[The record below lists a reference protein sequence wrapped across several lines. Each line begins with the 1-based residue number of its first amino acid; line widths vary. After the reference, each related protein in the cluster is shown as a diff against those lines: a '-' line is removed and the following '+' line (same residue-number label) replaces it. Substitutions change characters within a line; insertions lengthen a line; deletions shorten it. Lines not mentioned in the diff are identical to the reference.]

1 MDHTNLN
8 RRDFSRLTLAAAGG
22 LMTGALAGC
31 SDKPAPPAG
40 GGGTG
45 GTGTGGSAT
54 GGAAGTTGGT
64 AASGAATDAQLA
76 NFLTGEEHACRGLN
90 MCRGQDAE
98 GDNDCAGQ
106 GDCATIEHHACGADH
121 DCKGKSGCG
130 ATAGINSCEGQGSC
144 GIPMHAGAWEKA
156 RAVFEQI
163 AKRDDKEFGDAP
175 PAKE

>member
-31 SDKPAPPAG
+31 GEKPAPPAG
-40 GGGTG
+40 TG
-45 GTGTGGSAT
+45 GTGT

-64 AASGAATDAQLA
+64 AASGAATDAALD
-76 NFLTGEEHACRGLN
+76 NFLTTKEHACRGLN
-90 MCRGQDAE
+90 MCKGQDAQ

-106 GDCATIEHHACGADH
+106 GDCATIEHHECGTHH
-121 DCKGKSGCG
+121 DCKGKAGCG
-130 ATAGINSCEGQGSC
+130 ATAGINSCDGQGGC
-144 GIPMHAGAWEKA
+144 AIPMHPGAWEKA

-175 PAKE
+175 PAAE

>member
-1 MDHTNLN
+1 MNNTNLN

-31 SDKPAPPAG
+31 GDKPAPPA
-40 GGGTG
+40 GTG
-45 GTGTGGSAT
+45 GTGTGGAAT

-64 AASGAATDAQLA
+64 AASGAVATDAQLA
-76 NFLTGEEHACRGLN
+76 NFLTTKEHACRGLN
-90 MCRGQDAE
+90 MCKGQDAQ

-106 GDCATIEHHACGADH
+106 GDCATIEHHECGTHH
-121 DCKGKSGCG
+121 DCKGKAGCG
-130 ATAGINSCEGQGSC
+130 ATAGINSCDGQGGC
-144 GIPMHAGAWEKA
+144 AIPMHAGAWEKA

-175 PAKE
+175 PRAE